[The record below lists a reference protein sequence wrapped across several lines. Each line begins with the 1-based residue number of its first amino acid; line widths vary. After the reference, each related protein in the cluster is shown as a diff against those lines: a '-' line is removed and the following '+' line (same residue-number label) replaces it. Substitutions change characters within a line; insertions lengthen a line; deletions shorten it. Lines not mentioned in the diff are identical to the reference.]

1 MKTRHPSGVF
11 LLLAATVALVLAI
24 AGCGGGSSKT
34 STPTAGARGTPTRS
48 TTAGKTPT
56 TSPGATARL
65 GTGAATAS
73 AGTAS
78 GSPVG
83 SGTETAA
90 NSDAQPD
97 VTFAGD
103 TVTPGTAAQGTPPP
117 TVAGDAATIAAG
129 ASTAVAAGATATD
142 TASPAGDA
150 TATIVTAPPVG
161 APPSISLDAPA
172 TASGDFTV
180 TVRLDGVA
188 QPYTGFNVYLT
199 FDPSVVTSTGGTAG
213 AALASSPDQY
223 FCTGAADKVPGAESL
238 GCTLLGTTSTN
249 NGVLATFAFQRIG
262 PGTTQ
267 LHMRTATDGGAIQG
281 TYIIVNVGDSPTPLD
296 IVVNDASVVV
306 S

>member
-1 MKTRHPSGVF
+1 MMATRLTAAAPKT
-11 LLLAATVALVLAI
+11 I
-24 AGCGGGSSKT
+24 AP
-34 STPTAGARGTPTRS
+34 STPGWPRVTWRCLLVKIRWPISKATRLERS
-48 TTAGKTPT
+48 AAGKT
-56 TSPGATARL
+56 
-65 GTGAATAS
+65 
-73 AGTAS
+73 
-78 GSPVG
+78 
-83 SGTETAA
+83 
-90 NSDAQPD
+90 N
-97 VTFAGD
+97 
-103 TVTPGTAAQGTPPP
+103 
-117 TVAGDAATIAAG
+117 AATIAAG